1 MKRIF
6 YPTIFFL
13 VKQWFYRYKGI
24 PFLLIIAGC
33 STATIFT
40 PYPSKINPL
49 IEEIKTDQ
57 FDHALNVLD
66 RHREGKDKILYLL
79 ERGRVAQIKSDEA
92 TSVKDYETV
101 FSAIKI
107 LEEKAV
113 ISASDAG
120 AITASLLTNENAIPY
135 KADGYERVFLYHF
148 QALNYLANKDIEGA
162 GVEVRLANEEQKLA
176 LERHEKEL
184 LNTEKGKERYLDIIK
199 ANLSK
204 QVDRSPDDKK
214 TDKMTRTI
222 DEISDKLKSA
232 FQGAFGFLKSDYKK
246 ESKVIEQEKTPA
258 EDKELDKQLLTED
271 KKIEEKTQEILSA
284 ANDNLNEAYKSMD
297 KIVSK
302 VKNSFQNAYTFYM
315 SGIVYELLGKDNDA
329 YIDYKKALEIFPENT
344 YLQRDVIRLA
354 KELGILFGKEI
365 VEQEDVVKNIPFEGN
380 YGELVVFFENDL
392 TPQKKEIRVQI
403 PASDGSLAIAFPVYD
418 ADESKDEPL
427 LLSEG
432 DSVLGS
438 TEPICYVHALAAKSL
453 KEKTTIMLI
462 RQLLRLAVKAA
473 SREVVKEY
481 LGETGQ
487 YFSSFYNIAS
497 ERADL
502 RSWLTLPRDVQIM
515 RLRLPEGAHRINLVH
530 NASGASSDVD
540 VPINKNKKTI
550 LRIIRVG
557 KVFYTKPIV
566 F

>member
-6 YPTIFFL
+6 CPTIFFL
-13 VKQWFYRYKGI
+13 IKQWFYRYKGI

-57 FDHALNVLD
+57 FDHALNILD

-79 ERGRVAQIKSDEA
+79 ERGRVAQIKGDEA

-107 LEEKAV
+107 LEEKAL

-176 LERHEKEL
+176 SERHEKEL
-184 LNTEKGKERYLDIIK
+184 LNTEKGKETYLDIIK

-204 QVDRSPDDKK
+204 QVDTAPDDKK
-214 TDKMTRTI
+214 TDKTTRTI

-258 EDKELDKQLLTED
+258 EDKELDKQRLTED
-271 KKIEEKTQEILSA
+271 KKIEEKTQEILSTT
-284 ANDNLNEAYKSMD
+284 NDNLNEAYKSMD

-315 SGIVYELLGKDNDA
+315 SGIVYELLGEDNDA

-354 KELGILFGKEI
+354 KELGMVQDDI
-365 VEQEDVVKNIPFEGN
+365 VKNIPFEGN

-418 ADESKDEPL
+418 VDESKDEPL

-432 DSVLGS
+432 DSVLGR